1 MFRLSSLLCFFIVAI
16 TYAQPPV
23 MELTPHGFDPVEV
36 AIPTTSNEKL
46 IELSKAWAASVNN
59 KLKGYDASNV
69 TSNSMVISAFRR
81 NAFFIRNNGESFN
94 YNITYSIKL
103 SFHGNYYTLHFVV
116 DDIYT
121 DDDTLIKYKIPDY
134 FDTDGDIKEGYENM
148 KPSLERSANDLIQSY
163 HNYIVNYR

>member
-16 TYAQPPV
+16 TYAQPPA

-36 AIPTTSNEKL
+36 TIQNTSNEKL
-46 IELSKAWAASVNN
+46 IELSKAWAASVNI

-103 SFHGNYYTLHFVV
+103 SFHGNYYTLHFLV